1 MEPMSNCSSG
11 SGGWVCADAAAIMQ
25 AVESQT
31 LILYHTDLRGQ
42 WPAAAARALAAR
54 LPYGKRLALGA
65 DGPQQHASLAGI
77 ALALRALGALLDR
90 AVSPGELVFTRG
102 EKPRLARASP
112 GTPHGA
118 IAAQAP
124 SAGEVATADEAAT
137 ADKASAARD
146 PGADFSISHSGPWV
160 GCAALGCGRVGFDV
174 EMGDGEQIASW
185 VAREAALKA
194 WGAGIR
200 GLRELSSS
208 AEGIRCGGVLWHA
221 RALPIFPG
229 ASACVMTS
237 RAARGLCARALSLEE
252 LFGR

>member
-1 MEPMSNCSSG
+1 ML
-11 SGGWVCADAAAIMQ
+11 
-25 AVESQT
+25 AV
-31 LILYHTDLRGQ
+31 
-42 WPAAAARALAAR
+42 R

-77 ALALRALGALLDR
+77 ALALRALGELLDR
-90 AVSPGELVFTRG
+90 AVSPAELVFARG

-112 GTPHGA
+112 GTPHGV
-118 IAAQAP
+118 IAAEA
-124 SAGEVATADEAAT
+124 ATADPAAT

-200 GLRELSSS
+200 ALRELSSS

-237 RAARGLCARALSLEE
+237 RAVRGLSARALSLEE